1 MYQSLLFSTTN
12 NKKGTFCYV
21 AEVPFVATIF
31 SCIYHQGTSSSS
43 IVVFDFGV
51 SLYAPNAEADRS
63 ARVATIAMVVG

>member
-1 MYQSLLFSTTN
+1 LIG
-12 NKKGTFCYV
+12 NKKD
-21 AEVPFVATIF
+21 PFWFLPGGSFNATTIF
-31 SCIYHQGTSSSS
+31 NCIYHQGTSSSS